1 MGAAF
6 PLPWR
11 AEILRS
17 RWSSPY
23 EKGIAIRAANGN
35 PVASWW
41 DDERVVPS
49 EAQVECVVNCVNRFA
64 PGGPHPD
71 PWLVSFERSAT

>member
-1 MGAAF
+1 MGADF

-35 PVASWW
+35 QVASWW

-49 EAQVECVVNCVNRFA
+49 DAQVECVVNCVNRYA
-64 PGGPHPD
+64 PGGPFPD
-71 PWLVSFERSAT
+71 PWLVERSVP